1 MKNPAF
7 LLNLSSGSVRTVEDE
22 PERTSAINASAAG
35 GVGDTRYSRAIVG
48 QGVADDGRTP
58 DR

>member
-22 PERTSAINASAAG
+22 FEKAAEG
-35 GVGDTRYSRAIVG
+35 RIVPAAPPTAE
-48 QGVADDGRTP
+48 QV
-58 DR
+58 